1 MQPCKAAKL
10 VLKNNTSLPKRD
22 SKQFTTAMLTQ
33 VVVLAS

>member
-10 VLKNNTSLPKRD
+10 VLKNNTVPPQKGL
-22 SKQFTTAMLTQ
+22 KQFTTAMLTQ